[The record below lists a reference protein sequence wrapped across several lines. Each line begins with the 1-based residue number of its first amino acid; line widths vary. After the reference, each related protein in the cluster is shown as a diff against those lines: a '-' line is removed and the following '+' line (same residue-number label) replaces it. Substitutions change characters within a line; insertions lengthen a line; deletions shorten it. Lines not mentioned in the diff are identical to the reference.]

1 MVALL
6 LGLGASGLAD
16 TIRLR
21 DGSVLRGK
29 VISYTQRK
37 FTIVVYIGGSQSQ
50 HVISVDEVES
60 VEFDGSESVARM
72 GGANPP
78 GSEVIS
84 QSRSPLPREPVTQPA
99 EAPAPQTAEPPP
111 VRSVSTDTAVA
122 EPDTS
127 GIPAIAEKTVSVAA
141 AADWTSTEIRVQ
153 RGQRITINATGEVDL
168 GDGQRSDPNGQAGQL
183 SRQMMKNRP
192 IGALIAVI
200 GDDNDDFI
208 YIGRSTE
215 FTAKTS
221 GILFLTINDD
231 NVKDN
236 AGAFIANVRV
246 LSNR

>member
-1 MVALL
+1 MAALL

-29 VISYTQRK
+29 VVSYTQRK

-111 VRSVSTDTAVA
+111 VRSASPDTAVA

-168 GDGQRSDPNGQAGQL
+168 GDGQRSDPNGHASQL